1 MNPVY
6 DWEKDKEEIN
16 LEKHGFSFE
25 EASTAFEDPN
35 ALVEE
40 NCYEVYG
47 EKRSILV
54 GLSSSKSLLFV
65 VYTQNEGGTWIKI
78 ISARLALGNKK
89 KEYWE
94 QFKF

>member
-1 MNPVY
+1 MKPIY
-6 DWEKDKEEIN
+6 DWEKDKEAIN
-16 LEKHGFSFE
+16 LEKHGFSFN
-25 EASTAFEDPN
+25 EASTAFDDPN

-54 GLSSSKSLLFV
+54 GLSLEKRLLFV
-65 VYTQNEGGTWIKI
+65 VYEQNEEGTWIKI
-78 ISARLALGNKK
+78 SSAREAIGSKK
-89 KEYWE
+89 KAYWD